1 MAFWLTC
8 FRGARKQVAKRLAL
22 DSFERMNDFGN
33 NGRLKDGAERGP
45 SPGVRTGGQRFDS

>member
-1 MAFWLTC
+1 MAVLKSVNAEKVGTWLT
-8 FRGARKQVAKRLAL
+8 L